1 QMDSERDEN
10 GNYFA
15 TVYNGEGE
23 ETIILVRKEWIDES
37 DIQHRQPVTISV
49 FDKATNELISTVEL
63 GENDN
68 WYALVG
74 IRNKSVNDVYVLET
88 KVGDTAISYPAD

>member
-1 QMDSERDEN
+1 MLISGLPEFDSEGQQYEYLLLEQNGQPHQMHTERDEN

-23 ETIILVRKEWIDES
+23 DTIILVRKEWIDES

-49 FDKATNELISTVEL
+49 FDKATNAV
-63 GENDN
+63 
-68 WYALVG
+68 
-74 IRNKSVNDVYVLET
+74 
-88 KVGDTAISYPAD
+88 SYTHLRAARRR